1 MTLGYI
7 RVSTPRQA
15 SGTSL
20 QDQRAALISEGCEK
34 LYEDARSLTSC
45 APKLPPAIQS

>member
-20 QDQRAALISEGCEK
+20 QEQLDRMVEGVT
-34 LYEDARSLTSC
+34 AR
-45 APKLPPAIQS
+45 